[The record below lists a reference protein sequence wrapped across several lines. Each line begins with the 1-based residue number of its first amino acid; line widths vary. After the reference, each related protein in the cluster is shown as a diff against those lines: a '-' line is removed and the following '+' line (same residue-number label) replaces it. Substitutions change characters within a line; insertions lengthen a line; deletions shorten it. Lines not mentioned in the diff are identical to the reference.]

1 MDITATLQMAIVF
14 AVVLPL
20 LPEEASD
27 PWGVLAPR
35 RIGLFVSD
43 PGIVVKLKDL
53 GTVPF
58 PEAEMS
64 PQAHARLFA
73 SDLPRVAKLVE
84 SSGIKA
90 GEAK

>member
-1 MDITATLQMAIVF
+1 M
-14 AVVLPL
+14 
-20 LPEEASD
+20 
-27 PWGVLAPR
+27 
-35 RIGLFVSD
+35 LFRSRKAVSD
-43 PGIVVKLKDL
+43 PGIVAKLKDL

-58 PEAEMS
+58 PDAEMS